1 MGDMDRLLLR
11 VMAVPDS
18 DVEELADLC
27 ERLRVELQELDLPS
41 VAQLAERE
49 APEWA
54 KGFGQLTNWLIVQFA
69 TLDGLRSAL
78 AAVRRFTARTGRTV
92 EVSIDGDSLR
102 LTAATA
108 QQQEQVIDAW
118 LARHSPFA

>member
-1 MGDMDRLLLR
+1 MNRLLLR

-18 DVEELADLC
+18 DAKELADLC
-27 ERLRVELQELDLPS
+27 ERLRVELLELDLPS
-41 VAQLAERE
+41 VAQHTERE
-49 APEWA
+49 EPERA
-54 KGFGQLTNWLIVQFA
+54 KGFGQLTNWLIIQFV
-69 TLDGLRSAL
+69 TLDGLRAAL
-78 AAVRRFTARTGRTV
+78 AAVRRFASRTGRTV

-118 LARHSPFA
+118 LARHSPRT